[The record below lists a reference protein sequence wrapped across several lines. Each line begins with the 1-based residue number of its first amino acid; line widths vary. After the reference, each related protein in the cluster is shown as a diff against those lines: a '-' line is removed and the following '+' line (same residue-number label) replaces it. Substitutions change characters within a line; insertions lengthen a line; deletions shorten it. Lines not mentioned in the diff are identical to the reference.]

1 MEGVLLALTLVFI
14 KAILEV
20 AAFALIGQFLVG
32 IFAWGRRGE
41 NVIYRVF
48 QVVASPFTRLVRL
61 VTPKFVVD
69 QHIPLATFS
78 LLAFAWLFVLFEL
91 RATCVANPAQ
101 RGCPALEQPIPAAPR
116 S

>member
-1 MEGVLLALTLVFI
+1 MALTLVII

-20 AAFALIGQFLVG
+20 AALALMGQFLVG

-41 NVIYRVF
+41 NVIYKLF
-48 QVVASPFTRLVRL
+48 QVIASPFTRLVRL

-69 QHIPLATFS
+69 QHIPLATFL

-91 RATCVANPAQ
+91 RASCIANPAQ
-101 RGCPALEQPIPAAPR
+101 RSCPQVEQAAPAAVAPR
-116 S
+116 